1 MCPQTEAGT
10 PLNEYDDGTL
20 YLSAKQAAAEL
31 DVSLPT
37 LYAYVSRDLIRSEPV
52 PQSRARRYRAE
63 DVRAF
68 KKRRAAKTGD
78 GKPTLDHAHDA
89 LHFGQPILDSSITL
103 IADGQLY
110 YRGSDATKLA
120 AHGTLESV
128 ATLLWDCP
136 TDPFKTDVMPPAID
150 ALPAGLPP
158 FDRCLVAL
166 PIAAT
171 ADQTLYNTTPEG
183 LAATGVR
190 ILRLVA
196 ATIADAPTSPAPVH
210 KVLQKAWGKDD
221 ETGEAI
227 RAALVLCADHE
238 LNASAFTA
246 RCTAAAGSTLYA
258 CVIAGLAALQGSRHG
273 GISRRTENLLREF
286 STSPDPAEA
295 VRQRLR
301 DQEPMPGFS
310 HWLYPD
316 GDPRAKMLMR
326 YLADHRPETDAFTRV
341 SKVID
346 TMKSAAGIKP
356 NVDLALA
363 AVGATYDLPP
373 GAALSLFAL
382 GRTAGLVA
390 HAIEQQHRP
399 GLIRPRARYTGPTP
413 K

>member
-1 MCPQTEAGT
+1 MAS
-10 PLNEYDDGTL
+10 DDGTL
-20 YLSAKQAAAEL
+20 YLTAKEAAAEL

-37 LYAYVSRDLIRSEPV
+37 LYAYVSRDMIRSEPV
-52 PQSRARRYRAE
+52 PHSRARRYRAE

-68 KKRRAAKTGD
+68 KKRRAAKLGD
-78 GKPTLDHAHDA
+78 GKPTLAPGSDEIG
-89 LHFGQPILDSSITL
+89 FGQPILDSSITL
-103 IADGQLY
+103 IADGRLF
-110 YRGSDATKLA
+110 YRGSDVTKLA
-120 AHGTLESV
+120 EHCTLESV
-128 ATLLWDCP
+128 AALLWDCP
-136 TDPFKTDVMPPAID
+136 SNPFKADILPPDMA
-150 ALPAGLPP
+150 ALPPDLPP

-166 PIAAT
+166 PLAAV
-171 ADQTLYNTTPEG
+171 ADQTLYNATPEG

-196 ATIADAPTSPAPVH
+196 ATIAGTKASNAPAH
-210 KVLQKAWGKDD
+210 KILQKAWGKDD
-221 ETGEAI
+221 ETGEALRI
-227 RAALVLCADHE
+227 ALVLCADHE

-258 CVIAGLAALQGSRHG
+258 CVTAGLSALQGSRHG

-286 STSPDPAEA
+286 STSADPAGT

-326 YLADHRPETDAFTRV
+326 YMSDHRGNTDAFARV
-341 SKVID
+341 SQVIE

-356 NVDLALA
+356 NIDLALA

-390 HAIEQQHRP
+390 HAIEQSTRP
-399 GLIRPRARYTGPTP
+399 GLIRPRARYTGPIP

>member
-1 MCPQTEAGT
+1 MKDATLEKEA
-10 PLNEYDDGTL
+10 PLEDGTL

-37 LYAYVSRDLIRSEPV
+37 LYAYVSRDQIRSEPV
-52 PQSRARRYRAE
+52 PHSRARRYRAE

-68 KKRRAAKTGD
+68 KKRRIAKMGD
-78 GKPTLDHAHDA
+78 GGPVLDLTHDA
-89 LHFGQPILDSSITL
+89 LQFGQPILDSSITL
-103 IADGQLY
+103 IAEGRLF

-120 AHGTLESV
+120 EHGTLESV
-128 ATLLWDCP
+128 AALLWDCP
-136 TDPFKTDVMPPAID
+136 TDPFKPDVLPPEIA
-150 ALPAGLPP
+150 ALPADIPA

-166 PIAAT
+166 PLAAV
-171 ADQTLYNTTPEG
+171 ADETLYNSTIEG

-196 ATIADAPTSPAPVH
+196 ATIAGTPPSPLPVH
-210 KVLQKAWGKDD
+210 KVLQNAWGKDD
-221 ETGEAI
+221 EAGEAI

-246 RCTAAAGSTLYA
+246 RCAAAAGSTLYA
-258 CVIAGLAALQGSRHG
+258 CVMAGLAALQGSRHG

-286 STSPDPAEA
+286 SKSADPAGA

-326 YLADHRPETDAFTRV
+326 YIAEHRSETDAFARV
-341 SKVID
+341 NKVIE

-390 HAIEQQHRP
+390 HAIEQSNRP
-399 GLIRPRARYTGPTP
+399 GLIRPRARYTGPVP